1 MNERNRTTEQLD
13 ADTPS
18 KEKTGIHVRIEL
30 GKRFFIFAVALVILV
45 AGVFLAARFVPRD
58 TPVGVYRAQQYAC
71 LHDDANAMFVVTADY
86 TCFFVLYDEVGGP
99 ANAGGAFIFKGTWKQ
114 EEDGS
119 ITYTLDP
126 EDGRPPTIIIG
137 RSFWGGLKM
146 KPGEPLPSIV
156 DYDYFFLPR
165 MLSGFL

>member
-58 TPVGVYRAQQYAC
+58 TPVGVYRAPVC
-71 LHDDANAMFVVTADY
+71 V
-86 TCFFVLYDEVGGP
+86 P
-99 ANAGGAFIFKGTWKQ
+99 ARRC
-114 EEDGS
+114 ECHVCR
-119 ITYTLDP
+119 
-126 EDGRPPTIIIG
+126 DGRLHLFL
-137 RSFWGGLKM
+137 R
-146 KPGEPLPSIV
+146 PL
-156 DYDYFFLPR
+156 R
-165 MLSGFL
+165 